1 MPLPG
6 SRDSSVVMKRV
17 SQGSFL
23 QRTVLKH
30 NVVFSE
36 GSKGDE
42 AYILVE
48 GKVEIS
54 GNVDGRKKVFAV
66 LKPVSIF
73 GEMALFL
80 ENHGRTATAIALEDS
95 KVVVLNGDDLDGYIQ
110 SAPPAIQ
117 AILNVMVTRLKNTT
131 KKALRAPNVPM
142 GIVRVLDL
150 FAANG
155 QHEVLYDSAVR
166 QLADVFVCAPATIEG
181 YLQGLAGQHHISI
194 EATCGDG
201 PATTGRRVIRII
213 TPHLLQSVL
222 LGGKDQAGAE
232 QHT

>member
-30 NVVFSE
+30 NVIFSE
-36 GSKGDE
+36 GSKGEE
-42 AYILVE
+42 AYILVD

-66 LKPVSIF
+66 LQPVSIF

-95 KVVVLNGDDLDGYIQ
+95 KVVVLNGDDLEGYIE

-117 AILNVMVTRLKNTT
+117 AILNVMVTRLRNTT
-131 KKALRAPNVPM
+131 KKALRAPNVPL
-142 GIVRVLDL
+142 GIVRILDL
-150 FAANG
+150 FETNG
-155 QHEVLYDSAVR
+155 KTEILYDSAVR
-166 QLADVFVCAPATIEG
+166 HLSDIFVCSAGAIEG
-181 YLQGLAGQHHISI
+181 YLQGLVAQGHLTIDSSG
-194 EATCGDG
+194 ASG
-201 PATTGRRVIRII
+201 PAATGRRVIRIQ
-213 TPHLLQSVL
+213 TPHLLQAVML
-222 LGGKDQAGAE
+222 AGKVEKSED
-232 QHT
+232 

>member
-30 NVVFSE
+30 NVIFNE

-66 LKPVSIF
+66 LQPVSIF

-80 ENHGRTATAIALEDS
+80 ESHGRTATAIALEDS
-95 KVVVLNGDDLDGYIQ
+95 KVVVLNGDDLDGYIA
-110 SAPPAIQ
+110 SAPPTIQ
-117 AILNVMVTRLKNTT
+117 AILNVMVTRLKHTT

-150 FAANG
+150 FTLNG
-155 QHEVLYDSAVR
+155 QTELLYDSAVR
-166 QLADVFVCAPATIEG
+166 HLADIFVCSPATIEG
-181 YLQGLAGQHHISI
+181 YLQGLATQGHIVIDASG
-194 EATCGDG
+194 ASG
-201 PATTGRRVIRII
+201 PAASGRRVLRIM
-213 TPHLLQSVL
+213 TPHLLQTVIS
-222 LGGKDQAGAE
+222 DGAKE
-232 QHT
+232 KPGEG

>member
-30 NVVFSE
+30 NVIFSE

-42 AYILVE
+42 AYILVD

-66 LKPVSIF
+66 LQPVSIF

-110 SAPPAIQ
+110 TAPPAIQ
-117 AILNVMVTRLKNTT
+117 AMLNVMVTRLKNTT

-142 GIVRVLDL
+142 GIVRILDL
-150 FAANG
+150 FETNG
-155 QHEVLYDSAVR
+155 KSEILYDSAVR
-166 QLADVFVCAPATIEG
+166 QLADIFVCSTTTIEG
-181 YLQGLAGQHHISI
+181 YLQGLATQGHIAIDSGG
-194 EATCGDG
+194 ASG
-201 PATTGRRVIRII
+201 PAATGRRILRIV
-213 TPHLLQSVL
+213 TPHLLQAVL
-222 LGGKDQAGAE
+222 LSGKVEKPKDDD
-232 QHT
+232 